1 MRVQRNTTRCRLEK
15 FKLLVARFL
24 NSHAFRWI
32 PSRTKVRVDT
42 TNSWYKPKP
51 HCVATRFSNHT
62 KQFIPRGLSKQ
73 SIMQSSGHHYATSSG
88 GNLNHNRHVQTQ
100 MSAADTQ
107 ERLEQLFD
115 EQDHKRCS
123 EGNRKA
129 LLASN
134 LDQLRGLAKVLE
146 ADDWKYQS
154 NKSSGGFAW
163 SSTSRMQSLSGSN
176 S

>member
-1 MRVQRNTTRCRLEK
+1 
-15 FKLLVARFL
+15 
-24 NSHAFRWI
+24 
-32 PSRTKVRVDT
+32 
-42 TNSWYKPKP
+42 
-51 HCVATRFSNHT
+51 
-62 KQFIPRGLSKQ
+62 
-73 SIMQSSGHHYATSSG
+73 MQSSGHYGTSSA
-88 GNLNHNRHVQTQ
+88 GNSSTRHLNHNRHVQTQ
-100 MSAADTQ
+100 MMSAADTQ

-163 SSTSRMQSLSGSN
+163 SSTSRTQSSSGNGS
-176 S
+176 

>member
-1 MRVQRNTTRCRLEK
+1 
-15 FKLLVARFL
+15 
-24 NSHAFRWI
+24 
-32 PSRTKVRVDT
+32 
-42 TNSWYKPKP
+42 
-51 HCVATRFSNHT
+51 
-62 KQFIPRGLSKQ
+62 
-73 SIMQSSGHHYATSSG
+73 MQSSGHYGTSSG
-88 GNLNHNRHVQTQ
+88 GNSNTRHLNHNRHVQTQ

-163 SSTSRMQSLSGSN
+163 SSTSRMQSSSGN
-176 S
+176 SS